1 MRRRTLLLGLIVLG
15 AGLTLGTPAKAQS
28 KNTIGK
34 PTASGIRGYK
44 KQMIQGFTL
53 LINNDVY
60 KHNKDERWKRKP
72 IDVLDLELGT
82 IVAKLPE
89 KYVKAL
95 QRILIWIEWEDT
107 SDPDLERK
115 VVAKYYGVY
124 GNVALWSMGKNKHP
138 KKANNIEVIN
148 MKSLTREHQP
158 GVKLERC
165 VLLHELS
172 HAVQHQTPSIGMNN
186 PQIKAAYR
194 QAMSRGLYDEAKD
207 IYGRI
212 RKPTYASKNEREYF
226 AELSCAYL
234 DKLHYY
240 PFNAEDL
247 KKHDPIGYKLM
258 ERIWGSRKKIDTA
271 LKAKLE
277 KEASKLLASAQT
289 MYVTGK
295 KKQGLDTLDKVME
308 LYPDTKAGASAE
320 KLREK
325 WAEEVEKAQKA
336 ASQKDANKDEKNKPK
351 EEKKGEDDKLPASD
365 SA

>member
-15 AGLTLGTPAKAQS
+15 AGLILGGPARAQS

-34 PTASGIRGYK
+34 PTPAPGIPGYR

-53 LINNDVY
+53 LINNEVY

-82 IVAKLPE
+82 IASKLPE

-95 QRILIWIEWEDT
+95 QSQFLIWIEWEDT
-107 SDPDLERK
+107 SDPDLERR

-165 VLLHELS
+165 VLLHELA
-172 HAVQHQTPSIGMNN
+172 HAVQHRTPSIGMNN

-194 QAMSRGLYDEAKD
+194 QAMSRGLYNEAKD
-207 IYGRI
+207 VYGRI

-240 PFNAEDL
+240 PFNADDL
-247 KKHDPIGYKLM
+247 KKHDPIGYKVM
-258 ERIWGSRKKIDTA
+258 ERIWGSRKKIDNA

-277 KEASKLLASAQT
+277 KEASRLLASAQT
-289 MYVTGK
+289 MYITGR
-295 KKQGLDTLDKVME
+295 KKQGLDALDKVIE
-308 LYPDTKAGASAE
+308 QYPDTKAGVSAE

-336 ASQKDANKDEKNKPK
+336 ASEKEAAKEKNKAK
-351 EEKKGEDDKLPASD
+351 EDDKPQ
-365 SA
+365 